1 MSKTKNLSQGSLQCL
16 KLILNRFYQQGD
28 PLKSDILTILNA
40 SKSDVIHHDWAF
52 YLEVF
57 CSDLERN
64 LMLSGLL
71 DDFNKVL
78 ISPRILQVDCDSLD
92 FIIQLK
98 SFVNF
103 IFTNSSSIRSNFL
116 GSYNKFLALN
126 ELMIDLYMNQLIK
139 NRLSS

>member
-126 ELMIDLYMNQLIK
+126 ALIIDWYMNQLIK